1 MTWYVFTGLKRLD
14 RSQQLDWSTARNIA
28 VSLRYHPTTLRELPL
43 HKPHI
48 TTDPNRPYPNH
59 HQLKGEPSMTGL
71 WYVFSGGAADK
82 FAVGRFDSARKI
94 ARDPAVAGNAR
105 RRLPLHKP
113 HITTDPNRPYPDH
126 HQLMLNANESAASY
140 YGRQK

>member
-1 MTWYVFTGLKRLD
+1 
-14 RSQQLDWSTARNIA
+14 
-28 VSLRYHPTTLRELPL
+28 
-43 HKPHI
+43 
-48 TTDPNRPYPNH
+48 
-59 HQLKGEPSMTGL
+59 MTGI
-71 WYVFSGGAADK
+71 WYVFSGGASDK
-82 FAVGRFDSARKI
+82 FAVGHFDSARKI